1 MVANQASK
9 FEIEVITEVITDRLE
24 NATLEK
30 VRKSEN
36 IVTSEASQEVAT
48 FKKIVTSEKVPTSE
62 NKVEIRF
69 ADPRKD
75 PPQIFEV
82 RLRKNLPRI
91 IEKCRGGCG
100 VKIKPNDP
108 GMLIRTYGTT
118 RWTNKTRG
126 EEDSK
131 HGPMY
136 IHFQEE
142 CLRRYDSTTHY
153 GANNSFDYSKLT
165 VDKKVHS
172 ELNED
177 EKNFLISLGVHF
189 V

>member
-1 MVANQASK
+1 M
-9 FEIEVITEVITDRLE
+9 
-24 NATLEK
+24 EK
-30 VRKSEN
+30 VIRSEN

-48 FKKIVTSEKVPTSE
+48 SEKIVTSETVPTSE

-82 RLRKNLPRI
+82 HFRKNLPRV
-91 IEKCRGGCG
+91 IEKCRGGRR

-118 RWTNKTRG
+118 RWTNKTTG

-142 CLRRYDSTTHY
+142 CLRRYDNTTHY
-153 GANNSFDYSKLT
+153 GVNNSFDYSKLT
-165 VDKKVHS
+165 LDKKVHS

-177 EKNFLISLGVHF
+177 EKTFLYRSVYTSYEK
-189 V
+189 